1 MARAT
6 RKEKTMSENNEQPS
20 DSPLASPTCYAQRD
34 LEKLRRYYFCHLNA
48 MTREG
53 LHDKSSISVE
63 LVTRDM
69 IIDDLLSKH
78 NAGSEAPR

>member
-1 MARAT
+1 
-6 RKEKTMSENNEQPS
+6 MSEKNEQPS

-53 LHDKSSISVE
+53 LHDKSSIAAD

-78 NAGSEAPR
+78 NKENSHPKG

>member
-1 MARAT
+1 
-6 RKEKTMSENNEQPS
+6 MSENNEQPS

-53 LHDKSSISVE
+53 LHDKSSIAAD

-78 NAGSEAPR
+78 NDQAESRP

>member
-1 MARAT
+1 
-6 RKEKTMSENNEQPS
+6 
-20 DSPLASPTCYAQRD
+20 
-34 LEKLRRYYFCHLNA
+34 

-53 LHDKSSISVE
+53 LHDKSSIAAD

-78 NAGSEAPR
+78 NKENSHPKG